1 MRALVSGGNGFI
13 GRYIV
18 EQLLARGDEVRV
30 VGRGDYPE
38 LRAMGVLCVRADLA
52 AEQPVAA
59 ALQGCDVVFH
69 VAAKAGVW
77 GEWADYY
84 RNNVSAT
91 QFILRQAVRANV
103 PRFVFTSSPSVVFGE
118 ESVEGADESRPYPA
132 RFLAPYPHTKALA
145 EQWVLRQTDIMTTA
159 IRPPLVWGPRDT
171 NILPRIITR
180 AKAGRLR
187 QIGDGTN
194 LVDVT
199 YVENAAEAHLAAA
212 DRLSEDSPLRGRA
225 YFIGQ
230 EQPVNLWQFINTL
243 LELVSVPPVPP
254 RPVIPYA
261 LARQVAA
268 VIEDTY
274 RLTRQQNEPP
284 FTRLLVAQLANSR
297 YFDLSAA
304 RRDLDYGPRIF
315 THEGLQRTA
324 AARLYSK
331 EQRH

>member
-1 MRALVSGGNGFI
+1 MRTLVTGGNGFI

-30 VGRGDYPE
+30 VGRGAYPE
-38 LRAMGVLCVRADLA
+38 LAALGVTCYRADLA
-52 AEQPVAA
+52 AEDDVQA
-59 ALQGCDVVFH
+59 ALHGCDVVFH

-77 GEWADYY
+77 GAWQEYY

-91 QFILRQAVRANV
+91 QFILRQAVQANV
-103 PRFVFTSSPSVVFGE
+103 PKFVFTSSPSVVFGE
-118 ESVEGADESRPYPA
+118 ESVENADESRPYPT

-145 EQWVLRQTDIMTTA
+145 EQWVLRQREILTTA
-159 IRPPLVWGPRDT
+159 IRPPLVWGPHDT
-171 NILPRIITR
+171 NILPRIIAR

-199 YVENAAEAHLAAA
+199 YVENAADAHLAAA
-212 DRLSEDSPLRGRA
+212 DRLTEGSPLVGRA

-230 EQPVNLWQFINTL
+230 EQPVKLWTFINDL
-243 LELVSVPPVPP
+243 LALVGVPLVPT
-254 RPVIPYA
+254 RPAIPYRV
-261 LARQVAA
+261 AREVAA
-268 VIEDTY
+268 LIEDGY
-274 RLTRQQNEPP
+274 RLLGRTAEPP

-304 RRDLDYGPRIF
+304 RRDLGYGPRIS
-315 THEGLQRTA
+315 TAEGLARTA
-324 AARLYSK
+324 ATL
-331 EQRH
+331 